1 MSKINVRL
9 LQAALAVADLLSF
22 SRAAAQLGITQPG
35 LTKQIQD
42 LETALRVVLF
52 ERNNQR
58 VEITEP
64 GRVFIEHARLSVFHL
79 ERAIHLTRAAAKGA
93 EAVINFGSSPYAD
106 PYLTSTVLS
115 VRLPLFPTL
124 RIHAHSNF
132 SDELARQVTTGELDI
147 AMVAVGVPSSRLNF
161 TPIGDQPFFVVFN
174 ERESSASQRAVALD
188 DFRDRV
194 WIIFE
199 RHVHPSLYD
208 LFFAHAENLGVQ
220 AQEIHHVT
228 TAEEASQLVTQYN
241 GVAFMT
247 RMGAWRIAHHGL
259 TMRPFADSE
268 LRVKMTLI
276 TRADDK
282 SRLMSEYL
290 RAAMKRLK
298 PVSASRQQ
306 TLPLTG

>member
-1 MSKINVRL
+1 MSQIDIRL
-9 LQAALAVADLLSF
+9 LQAALAVADCLSF

-42 LETALRVVLF
+42 LETALGVVLF

-79 ERAIHLTRAAAKGA
+79 DRAVHLTRAAAKGA
-93 EAVINFGSSPYAD
+93 EAVINFGSSPYSD

-132 SDELARQVTTGELDI
+132 SEELARQVATGELDI
-147 AMVAVGVPSSRLNF
+147 AMVAAGVPNSRLNF
-161 TPIGDQPFFVVFN
+161 TRVSDQPFFAVFN
-174 ERESSASQRAVALD
+174 ERNHLVNRRTVSLR
-188 DFRDRV
+188 DFQDRV

-199 RHVHPSLYD
+199 RHVHPCLYD
-208 LFFAHAENLGVQ
+208 RFFVHSESLGVR

-228 TAEEASQLVTQYN
+228 TAEEASQLVTQCD
-241 GVAFMT
+241 GVAFIT

-259 TMRPFADSE
+259 TMRPLANSE
-268 LRVKMTLI
+268 LRVKTTLV
-276 TRADDK
+276 TRSDDK

-290 RAAMKRLK
+290 RTAMKRLK
-298 PVSASRQQ
+298 PVGAVRQQ
-306 TLPLTG
+306 SLPLTS